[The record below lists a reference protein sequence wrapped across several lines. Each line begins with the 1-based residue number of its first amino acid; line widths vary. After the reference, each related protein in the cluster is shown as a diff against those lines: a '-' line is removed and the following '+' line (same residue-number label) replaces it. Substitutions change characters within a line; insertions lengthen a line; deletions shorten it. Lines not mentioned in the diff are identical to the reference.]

1 MDWYTFIVFLVA
13 CCAAASTGAMF
24 PPGPWYDDL
33 NQPGFIPPN
42 WLFPIAWSVLY
53 VVIAYA
59 ASRVANMPGA
69 GVAIG
74 LWATQNALNAVWTP
88 VYFGLRRMKAALI
101 VLGALWLAVAGTIW
115 SFWQLDPIAG
125 MILTPYLVW
134 VSFAG
139 LLNFSFMR
147 LNPDYA
153 T

>member
-1 MDWYTFIVFLVA
+1 MDWITFLAFFAA

-33 NQPGFIPPN
+33 KQPGFTPPN
-42 WLFPIAWSVLY
+42 WLFPVAWSVLY
-53 VVIAYA
+53 LVIAYA
-59 ASRVANMPGA
+59 ASRVANLPGA
-69 GVAIG
+69 GVALG
-74 LWATQNALNAVWTP
+74 LWATQIALNAVWSP

-101 VLGALWLAVAGTIW
+101 IIGFLWLTVAGTIVA
-115 SFWQLDPIAG
+115 FWALDPVAG
-125 MILTPYLVW
+125 MILIPYLIW

-139 LLNFSFMR
+139 FLNFSFMR

>member
-1 MDWYTFIVFLVA
+1 
-13 CCAAASTGAMF
+13 
-24 PPGPWYDDL
+24 
-33 NQPGFIPPN
+33 
-42 WLFPIAWSVLY
+42 
-53 VVIAYA
+53 
-59 ASRVANMPGA
+59 
-69 GVAIG
+69 VAIG

-101 VLGALWLAVAGTIW
+101 LLGALWLAVAGTIW

-125 MILTPYLVW
+125 MILIPYLVW